1 MRVRTLQARSRGNSR
16 NCDGVERTMTG
27 LASGCFL
34 SAVFPRVCVYVPILI
49 GNACFLGG
57 EWVAGHLA

>member
-1 MRVRTLQARSRGNSR
+1 
-16 NCDGVERTMTG
+16 MTG
-27 LASGCFL
+27 LASRCFL
-34 SAVFPRVCVYVPILI
+34 SSIFARVCVYVPILI